1 MGVTPDRAART
12 RVNLATVATSLRR
25 VQAAVG
31 LLEGRDVF
39 DDRVLENMVSAYAY
53 VDALVAARVDPFALG
68 HLKHLLELNC
78 LVLCGTS
85 PERRATYTG
94 HLQAT
99 EQRFYGD
106 GAAGVRDLVE
116 WVADHPNGPPCERAA
131 GVYAM
136 ILGWPQLFIEGN
148 HRTGVLAMSCVLRRE
163 DRPPFV
169 LTPENATIYF
179 EISAGIHDISK
190 DSAPGRLRL
199 ATLTARLARLL
210 GEDVDHQ
217 YLVA

>member
-1 MGVTPDRAART
+1 MGVTPERAART
-12 RVNLATVATSLRR
+12 RVNLVAVARSLRR
-25 VQAAVG
+25 VQAVMARP
-31 LLEGRDVF
+31 EGRDPF
-39 DDRVLENMVSAYAY
+39 DDRVLENMVSGYAY
-53 VDALVAARVDPFALG
+53 VEALVRAQVDPFAFG
-68 HLKHLLELNC
+68 HLKQLLELNC

-85 PERRATYTG
+85 PERRAAYTG

-99 EQRFYGD
+99 EARFYGK

-116 WVADHPNGPPCERAA
+116 WVADHPDGPPSERAA

-163 DRPPFV
+163 DRAPFV
-169 LTPENATIYF
+169 LTPANATAYF
-179 EISAGIHDISK
+179 EISAGIHEIAK
-190 DSAPGRLRL
+190 DSTPGRLRL

-210 GEDVDHQ
+210 ADDSDRRD
-217 YLVA
+217 LVA

>member
-1 MGVTPDRAART
+1 MGVTPERGARR
-12 RVNLATVATSLRR
+12 RVNLAMVEASLRR
-25 VQAAVG
+25 TQDAVG
-31 LLEGRDVF
+31 RLEGRDVL
-39 DDRVLENMVSAYAY
+39 DDRVLENMVSGYAY
-53 VDALVAARVDPFALG
+53 VDALVGARIDPFALG

-78 LVLCGTS
+78 LVLCGNS
-85 PERRATYTG
+85 PERRASYAG

-99 EQRFYGD
+99 EHRFYGD
-106 GAAGVRDLVE
+106 GVGGVRDLVE
-116 WVADHPNGPPCERAA
+116 WLADHPDGPPCERAA
-131 GVYAM
+131 GAYGM

-169 LTPENATIYF
+169 LTPENAKTYF
-179 EISAGIHDISK
+179 EISAGIHDIAK
-190 DSAPGRLRL
+190 DSPPGRLRL

-210 GEDVDHQ
+210 ADDADRH

>member
-1 MGVTPDRAART
+1 MGVTPERAART
-12 RVNLATVATSLRR
+12 QVNLAAVETSLRR
-25 VQAAVG
+25 LQVVMG
-31 LLEGRDVF
+31 CPEGRDAF
-39 DDRVLENMVSAYAY
+39 DDRVLENMVSGYAY
-53 VDALVAARVDPFALG
+53 VDTLVAAQVDPFALG

-78 LVLCGTS
+78 LVLCGTN

-116 WVADHPNGPPCERAA
+116 WVADHPDGPRCQRAA

-169 LTPENATIYF
+169 LTPENAPTYF
-179 EISAGIHDISK
+179 EISTGIHEISK

-199 ATLTARLARLL
+199 ATLTARLAQLL
-210 GEDVDHQ
+210 ADDADRQ

>member
-39 DDRVLENMVSAYAY
+39 DDRVLENMVSGYAY

-148 HRTGVLAMSCVLRRE
+148 HRTGVLAMSWVLRQE
-163 DRPPFV
+163 DQPPFV
-169 LTPENATIYF
+169 LTPENAATYF

-210 GEDVDHQ
+210 ADDPDRQ
-217 YLVA
+217 YLIA